1 MHKINFPHIRSQFRR
16 LLMLVPAVALLIST
30 PVGASLIITVGN
42 VFSNSPSSNN
52 TVDIELTN
60 TGPASLSLGA
70 FSFEIVVTDPHITFT
85 SASTATVAPY
95 VFAGNSLFGPIIS
108 TSAPGQILDGSD
120 LWSGGG
126 GATIAAGAT
135 VGLGHVFFDISAGDS
150 SGSITVMLSPF
161 SATSL
166 SDPLGGNISVDTL
179 TNGSITIAGAP
190 VPEPSAPTLA
200 LVGLAALV
208 SIRKRCCR

>member
-1 MHKINFPHIRSQFRR
+1 MHKIDFIPSRFRR
-16 LLMLVPAVALLIST
+16 LFMLVPAVALLISA

-42 VFSNSPSSNN
+42 VFSNSPSVSN
-52 TVDIELTN
+52 TLDIDLTN

-70 FSFEIVVTDPHITFT
+70 FSFEIDVTDPQITFT
-85 SASTATVAPY
+85 SASTATVVPY

-108 TSAPGQILDGSD
+108 TSAPAQTRDGSD
-120 LWSGGG
+120 LWSGVG
-126 GATIAAGAT
+126 GATVAAGAT

-150 SGSITVMLSPF
+150 SGSMTVMLSPF

-166 SDPLGGNISVDTL
+166 SDPLGVNISVNTL

-190 VPEPSAPTLA
+190 VPEPSAPTLV

-208 SIRKRCCR
+208 SIRKRFCR